1 MLTVASVVLYGG
13 FVYYLAIAQK
23 WDLAAWFY
31 RFKLD
36 FVVTTWQRGP
46 EGRVIVLVGFIAFLL
61 IIEAAVV
68 GFGGGAEG
76 PEPPARGEWMLRGEN
91 MVVTG
96 YTAEGSSDEAF
107 PDLDHL
113 NLVAANLTLA
123 WNDNDVDEP
132 GPGVTPLSPKNQPD
146 SFRLTVRL
154 PDGTEYTGQGTSAAD
169 SRLGEIRVS
178 VPRPAEG
185 NITGWVIEVE
195 CTDSGDVVGL
205 LGRTWATD
213 GGNDW
218 ALRIEYEF
226 LEWVSADST

>member
-1 MLTVASVVLYGG
+1 MLTISCVVLYGG
-13 FVYYLAIAQK
+13 LLYYLAIAQK

-61 IIEAAVV
+61 LIEAVAV
-68 GFGGGAEG
+68 GFGGPGEG
-76 PEPPARGEWMLRGEN
+76 PGPQEEGEWVLRSDN
-91 MVVTG
+91 TVVTG
-96 YTAEGSSDEAF
+96 YTAEGSTDEAF
-107 PDLDHL
+107 PDLDYL

-123 WNDNDVDEP
+123 WNDNDMNEP
-132 GPGVTPLSPKNQPD
+132 GPGVTPLAPKNQPD

-154 PDGTEYTGQGTSAAD
+154 PDSTEYTGEGTSATD
-169 SRLGEIRVS
+169 SRLGEIRLA

-185 NITGWVIEVE
+185 NITGWIIEVE
-195 CTDSGDVVGL
+195 CTQAGDVVGI
-205 LGRTWATD
+205 LGRTWDTD

-218 ALRIEYEF
+218 SLRVEYEY
-226 LEWVSADST
+226 LEWVPAGQA